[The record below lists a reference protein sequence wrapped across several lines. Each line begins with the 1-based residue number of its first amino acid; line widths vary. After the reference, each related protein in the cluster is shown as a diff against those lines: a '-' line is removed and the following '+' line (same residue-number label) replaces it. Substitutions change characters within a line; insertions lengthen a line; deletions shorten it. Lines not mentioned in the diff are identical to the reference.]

1 MTSPIGN
8 STLAA
13 INGTASSGSSRTT
26 GANTADELND
36 RFMTL
41 LITQLKNQDPLNPME
56 NAELTSQMAQINTVS
71 GIQELNT
78 TLEGI
83 TGQIEAGQSLQATAL
98 IGQGVL
104 VPGNEIR
111 MGSDADGNV
120 VTTPIGIELG
130 KDVDNIDFTITDA
143 SGQVVAHTSSKAVE
157 AGVQSFYW
165 DGMLEGGATPA
176 PDGVYYVSRV
186 EATVGDEPV
195 SSYTLLNYGLVSG
208 VMKGDGEPLLDLGP
222 NMDDVKL
229 ADVRQI
235 L

>member
-1 MTSPIGN
+1 MASPIGS
-8 STLAA
+8 STLAN
-13 INGTASSGSSRTT
+13 INNVGSTGTT
-26 GANTADELND
+26 GTDTAGELND

-41 LITQLKNQDPLNPME
+41 LITQLKNQDPMSPME

-111 MGSDADGNV
+111 VGSDADGNV
-120 VTTPIGIELG
+120 VATPIGIELG
-130 KDVDNIDFTITDA
+130 TDVDNIKFTITDG
-143 SGQVVAHTSSKAVE
+143 SGQVVAQRNTESVK

-165 DGMLEGGATPA
+165 DGVLDDKSKAA
-176 PDGVYYVSRV
+176 DGNVYKVSRV